1 MASTPKAV
9 EKYSKVKLLGKGS
22 YGSAIL
28 VEQASDKTFAV
39 IKKIDFT
46 EEHPEVMKEALL
58 LKQMSHPNIIK
69 LKEFYLTKK
78 KKLWIVME
86 YADGGDI
93 STKIKKIKDE
103 GSVFT
108 EAHIIYYF
116 SQICDGIKYCHD
128 KKIFHRDI
136 KSQNIFVTSNDDIKI
151 GDFGISKVLD
161 NTKDNLQTLVG
172 TPCYL
177 SPEIIENQWYN
188 IKSDIYALGVLLYE
202 MWALRH
208 PFRGDSI
215 HALALQIVSNKY
227 DSLSDSYSLELRQL
241 VDNLLSKDP
250 EQRMS
255 IDKIIEYIVS
265 YKTWLPESD

>member
-1 MASTPKAV
+1 
-9 EKYSKVKLLGKGS
+9 
-22 YGSAIL
+22 
-28 VEQASDKTFAV
+28 
-39 IKKIDFT
+39 
-46 EEHPEVMKEALL
+46 
-58 LKQMSHPNIIK
+58 
-69 LKEFYLTKK
+69 
-78 KKLWIVME
+78 ME

-93 STKIKKIKDE
+93 STKIKKLKDE

-177 SPEIIENQWYN
+177 SPEIIENQ
-188 IKSDIYALGVLLYE
+188 
-202 MWALRH
+202 
-208 PFRGDSI
+208 
-215 HALALQIVSNKY
+215 
-227 DSLSDSYSLELRQL
+227 
-241 VDNLLSKDP
+241 
-250 EQRMS
+250 
-255 IDKIIEYIVS
+255 
-265 YKTWLPESD
+265 